1 MDELRKD
8 IKKRKID
15 FEIKKVKIVT
25 SLATTNLKYILFISI
40 NK

>member
-15 FEIKKVKIVT
+15 FEIKKVKEHEQVE
-25 SLATTNLKYILFISI
+25 K
-40 NK
+40 